1 MLLGAAT
8 IWPLVYIP
16 LFIAAIFSMVLFL
29 PDAERAKASCGRLDV
44 LQLDRKIRAGQIKEL
59 TIRSDE
65 IVAKDRSGT
74 CTYVTTVREDSTRQ
88 EILTGAREIVD
99 GRPRVEV
106 INENTSEPAA
116 PFFVPIGFGAVMLV
130 HMLTIFLT
138 MALMPFYIILAIK
151 NERLDQT
158 MRIVWVVLACT
169 VGMFANPVYWYLY
182 IWRTPKPPPN
192 VSPSTL

>member
-1 MLLGAAT
+1 
-8 IWPLVYIP
+8 
-16 LFIAAIFSMVLFL
+16 MVLFL
-29 PDAERAKASCGRLDV
+29 PAAERAKASCGRLDV

-65 IVAKDRSGT
+65 MVARDRVGT
-74 CTYVTTVREDSTRQ
+74 CTYLTTVSEDTIRQ

-116 PFFVPIGFGAVMLV
+116 PFFAPLGFGALMLA

-138 MALMPFYIILAIK
+138 MALMPLYIILAVK

-169 VGMFANPVYWYLY
+169 VGMFANIVYWYQH
-182 IWRTPKPPPN
+182 IWRRPTGDGTGASPPAQP
-192 VSPSTL
+192 PAAT